1 MTTTP
6 DSGPGPDLAALV
18 ASAEALVTD
27 IDFES
32 VRRWKA
38 AVPGRRAIGFL
49 PVWAPREIIRAAGM
63 LPVGVFGGG
72 DRIEIIRG
80 DACFQSYIC
89 HLPRSTVELGL
100 TGRLDVLDGLLFPAT
115 CDVIRNLGG
124 IWKLLLPNLPTRY
137 VDVPQCDDSAIGVR
151 FFAAELRS
159 LAADLGALGGA
170 PVTEEALRA
179 AIVAYNDNRR
189 QLREL
194 AQLRRT
200 QPHLAPA
207 SEAYLMERAGCL
219 LPVEEH
225 TRLLEAY
232 LAAAARSGRRAM
244 DSCRVVVRGAFCEQ
258 PPLGLIRTLEKA
270 GCDVVDDDL
279 VLIGRWHSRDID
291 TDGDPFAVLAG
302 AFLEDSVPTASRW
315 SGKARKGED
324 VVAAVRASGAGG
336 VIFITASFCDPALL
350 DQPMLAA
357 ALDRAGIPYAAF
369 KYSEETA
376 QFQAIREQAGTFAD
390 SIRLWSEAG

>member
-1 MTTTP
+1 MSTTRDTAP
-6 DSGPGPDLAALV
+6 APDLAALL
-18 ASAEALVTD
+18 AAAEADVSD

-38 AVPGRRAIGFL
+38 EAPGRRAIGYL

-100 TGRLDVLDGLLFPAT
+100 SGRLDVLDGLLFPAT

-124 IWKLLLPNLPTRY
+124 IWKLLLPRVPTRY
-137 VDVPQCDDSAIGVR
+137 IDVPQCDDTAVGVR

-159 LAADLGALGGA
+159 LAADLEKLGGA
-170 PVTEEALRA
+170 AVTDEALRE
-179 AIVAYNDNRR
+179 AIVAYNANRER
-189 QLREL
+189 LRAL
-194 AQLRRT
+194 AELRRT
-200 QPHLAPA
+200 HPHLAPA

-225 TRLLEAY
+225 TRMIEAY
-232 LAAAARSGRRAM
+232 LQAAANSGRREM

-258 PPLGLIRTLEKA
+258 PPLGLVRTLERA
-270 GCDVVDDDL
+270 GCDIVDDDF
-279 VLIGRWHSRDID
+279 VLIGRWHRRDIG
-291 TDGDPFAVLAG
+291 TEGDPFEALAR

-315 SGKARKGED
+315 SGRQRKGED
-324 VVAAVRASGAGG
+324 LVTAVRDSGAGG
-336 VIFITASFCDPALL
+336 VIFISASFCDPALL

-357 ALDRAGIPYAAF
+357 ALDRAGIPYTAF

-390 SIRLWSEAG
+390 SIRLWSETA